1 MAWPSPAFARQVG
14 ITRTYQ
20 ACFRI
25 AWQNKGPGNEPGHV
39 FPSLGPAGVRDKSN
53 FLPCYLLL
61 NQLLDL

>member
-25 AWQNKGPGNEPGHV
+25 AWQNKGPGNEPGQW
-39 FPSLGPAGVRDKSN
+39 GKG
-53 FLPCYLLL
+53 
-61 NQLLDL
+61 QE